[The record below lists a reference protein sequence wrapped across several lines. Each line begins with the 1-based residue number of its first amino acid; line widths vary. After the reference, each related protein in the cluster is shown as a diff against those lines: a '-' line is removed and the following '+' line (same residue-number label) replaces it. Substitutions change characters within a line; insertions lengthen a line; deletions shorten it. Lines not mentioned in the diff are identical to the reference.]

1 MRTPP
6 SAELTTALDVLAAP
20 QRRYLLATL
29 LERADTS
36 STDRPSTSER
46 LSVETLATEVA
57 TIEHGCPIV
66 TDEQCERVHI
76 ELVHV
81 HVPRLADAELLS
93 RHDDGDATTVAL
105 TDHPVLESA
114 WVRSLLDDPT
124 GETLPVDEG
133 TFDRTLEALR
143 SPRRRTVCAA
153 LARRRGTVSVT
164 DLAAAVVA
172 REGGDETRLVD
183 VTESACTDVATSL
196 VHEHLPILSNAGLV
210 ECDDEAE
217 EVVLATDAPQWR
229 IDWMTEGPLADVAA
243 FVEAT
248 ATEAPDATA
257 TATDVPDA
265 TATDALATS
274 KPADDES
281 AADTPV
287 ATATAA
293 DGDRMLWTL
302 ARPRAGRAT
311 GDESS
316 SSRDVTSPP
325 DESSTA
331 TGPPDGPPT

>member
-29 LERADTS
+29 LERADAS

-46 LSVETLATEVA
+46 LPVETLATEIA

-66 TDEQCERVHI
+66 TDEQCERVHV

-81 HVPRLADAELLS
+81 HVPRLVDAEFLS
-93 RHDDGDATTVAL
+93 RHDDGDATTVSL

-124 GETLPVDEG
+124 GETLPADEG
-133 TFDRTLEALR
+133 TLDRTLEALR
-143 SPRRRTVCAA
+143 SPRHRTVCAA

-172 REGGDETRLVD
+172 REGGDGTRLVD
-183 VTESACTDVATSL
+183 VTEPACTDVATSL

-210 ECDDEAE
+210 EYDDEAG
-217 EVVLATDAPQWR
+217 EVALATDTPQWR
-229 IDWMTEGPLADVAA
+229 IDWVTEGPLADVADL
-243 FVEAT
+243 VEAT
-248 ATEAPDATA
+248 ATDAP
-257 TATDVPDA
+257 
-265 TATDALATS
+265 ATS
-274 KPADDES
+274 EPTADES
-281 AADTPV
+281 AAGAPA
-287 ATATAA
+287 ATATPT

-302 ARPRAGRAT
+302 ARPRAGRSA

-316 SSRDVTSPP
+316 SSRNATSPP
-325 DESSTA
+325 GESSSTA
-331 TGPPDGPPT
+331 SGPPDGPPT

>member
-6 SAELTTALDVLAAP
+6 SAELTTALDALAAP

-57 TIEHGCPIV
+57 TIEHDCPIV

-76 ELVHV
+76 ELIHA
-81 HVPRLADAELLS
+81 HVPRLVDADLLS
-93 RHDDGDATTVAL
+93 RHDDSDATTVAL
-105 TDHPVLESA
+105 ADHPVLESA

-153 LARRRGTVSVT
+153 LARRRGTVSVA

-172 REGGDETRLVD
+172 REGSDGTRLVD

-196 VHEHLPILSNAGLV
+196 VHEQLPILSNAGLV
-210 ECDDEAE
+210 EYDDGAG
-217 EVVLATDAPQWR
+217 EVALATDAPQWR
-229 IDWMTEGPLADVAA
+229 IDWVTEGPLADVAEL
-243 FVEAT
+243 VEAT
-248 ATEAPDATA
+248 ATDAPDA
-257 TATDVPDA
+257 DA

-274 KPADDES
+274 EPTADES
-281 AADTPV
+281 AADAPA
-287 ATATAA
+287 ATATTT
-293 DGDRMLWTL
+293 DDERMLWTL
-302 ARPRAGRAT
+302 ARPRSGRST
-311 GDESS
+311 SDGSS

-331 TGPPDGPPT
+331 SGPPDGPAT